1 MKSEIITVQHTL
13 HCNSAV
19 LFQLRHTLS
28 NLHLNNYLIS
38 KCRVWYVT
46 QWTFPIFYTLMITF
60 HFELTWVTEVSYC
73 YFYFVVLSTSIIGR
87 KRLNILA
94 YSLELLNHCQ
104 PNFGMYR
111 WRGVQIMKFM
121 TPAPRGLRPERLG
134 HQS

>member
-60 HFELTWVTEVSYC
+60 PFWAHLSHWGELLL
-73 YFYFVVLSTSIIGR
+73 FYFVVLSTSIIGR